1 MSRDRVGTLPKSTI
15 DFDRLYQRLVLHA
28 CYFMKIFRD
37 DADSKLIDG
46 VGKSPSDFA
55 MDTLLLFLEEGTPC
69 TGDEAAITTCLKRVM
84 EHDIVDARRSATAKT
99 TKKVLPGAGRQGD
112 DGVVQQGLDDFEDP
126 PGFELSM
133 LGDELKATLYAL
145 LEHEDPE
152 LYDLV
157 YAIFEEDA
165 LTPRAIAEI
174 LNTTS
179 EDVQNRKKRLRTFLG
194 KNDVIRIPVSKSR

>member
-1 MSRDRVGTLPKSTI
+1 MSRDRVAILPKSTI
-15 DFDRLYQRLVLHA
+15 DFNRLYQRLVLRA
-28 CYFMKIFRD
+28 CYFMKIFPG
-37 DADSKLIDG
+37 DADSKLVDG

-55 MDTLLLFLEEGTPC
+55 MDTLLLFLEEGTSC

-84 EHDIVDARRSATAKT
+84 EHDIVDARRSATART

-112 DGVVQQGLDDFEDP
+112 DGVVQEGLDDFEDP
-126 PGFELSM
+126 RGFELSM
-133 LGDELKATLYAL
+133 LGDELKATLYGL

-157 YAIFEEDA
+157 YAIFEENA

-179 EDVQNRKKRLRTFLG
+179 ETFRIERSAFALSWG
-194 KNDVIRIPVSKSR
+194 KTM

>member
-1 MSRDRVGTLPKSTI
+1 MSKDRVAILPKNTI

-28 CYFMKIFRD
+28 CYFMKIFLD

-55 MDTLLLFLEEGTPC
+55 MDTLLLFLEEETPC
-69 TGDEAAITTCLKRVM
+69 TGDEAAIATCLKRVM

-112 DGVVQQGLDDFEDP
+112 DGVVEEGLDDFEDP
-126 PGFELSM
+126 KAFELSM
-133 LGDELKATLYAL
+133 LGDEFKATLYAL
-145 LEHEDPE
+145 LEQEDAE

-157 YAIFEEDA
+157 YAIFEENA
-165 LTPRAIAEI
+165 LTPRAIAEV

-179 EDVQNRKKRLRTFLG
+179 EDIQNRKKRLRTFLG
-194 KNDVIRIPVSKSR
+194 KHDVIRIPVSKSR